1 LLGFLIFN
9 AHPARI
15 FMGDSG
21 SLIIGAILSVLAMR
35 VVDHDPSRLPNWLRT
50 VPTPL
55 FAMSV
60 IAYPLVDTFRVFI
73 VRVAHG
79 TSPFQAD
86 RNHIHHRLMALGL
99 GHRGTVLVL
108 YSYAIVIILLSL
120 VTRDVLPNKGLLLL
134 GSSAFLLAA
143 VPFLI
148 PLRKRP

>member
-1 LLGFLIFN
+1 
-9 AHPARI
+9 
-15 FMGDSG
+15 
-21 SLIIGAILSVLAMR
+21 MR
-35 VVDHDPSRLPNWLRT
+35 VVDHDPSRLPVWLRT

-73 VRVAHG
+73 VRIARG
-79 TSPFQAD
+79 ISPFHAD

-99 GHRGTVLVL
+99 GHRGTVVVL
-108 YSYAIVIILLSL
+108 YTYAVAIILLSL

-134 GSSAFLLAA
+134 GSIAFLLAA
-143 VPFLI
+143 LPFAI

>member
-1 LLGFLIFN
+1 
-9 AHPARI
+9 
-15 FMGDSG
+15 M
-21 SLIIGAILSVLAMR
+21 
-35 VVDHDPSRLPNWLRT
+35 
-50 VPTPL
+50 
-55 FAMSV
+55 
-60 IAYPLVDTFRVFI
+60 DTFRVFI
-73 VRVAHG
+73 VRIAHG
-79 TSPFQAD
+79 TSPFHAD

-134 GSSAFLLAA
+134 GGSAFLLAA